1 MRSADCSYC
10 KSPVVIFLL
19 FIISIFQRLITW
31 PLKMNPNHTISL
43 QSVISF

>member
-31 PLKMNPNHTISL
+31 PLKMNPNHTYHL
-43 QSVISF
+43 QRLIT